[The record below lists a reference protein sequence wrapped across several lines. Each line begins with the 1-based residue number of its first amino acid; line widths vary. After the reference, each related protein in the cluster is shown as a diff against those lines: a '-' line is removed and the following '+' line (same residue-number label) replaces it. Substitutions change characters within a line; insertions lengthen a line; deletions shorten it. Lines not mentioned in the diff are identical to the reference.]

1 MSVDNLCSLAG
12 TDACRSCTSNPFCN
26 DNTKQEPMTIV
37 GRMTNADRFRAKTDQ
52 ELAKTFEDFGVCPPH
67 PCPYSDTDKPL
78 TRDDCLECHLEW
90 LKAEVEE

>member
-1 MSVDNLCSLAG
+1 MICKN
-12 TDACRSCTSNPFCN
+12 CRNEDCTWHGHSDHISDGCLGF
-26 DNTKQEPMTIV
+26 E
-37 GRMTNADRFRAKTDQ
+37 RMTNADRFRAKTDQ

-90 LKAEVEE
+90 LKAEAEE